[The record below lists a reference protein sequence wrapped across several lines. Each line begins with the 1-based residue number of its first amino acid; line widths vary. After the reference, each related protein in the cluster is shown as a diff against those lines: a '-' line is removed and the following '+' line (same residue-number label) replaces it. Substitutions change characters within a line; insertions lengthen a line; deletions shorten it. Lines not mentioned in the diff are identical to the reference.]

1 MEHLVKTGLLYD
13 FYGGLL
19 TEKQQ
24 KIMNLYYN
32 EDWSMAEIA
41 EKEAVSRQA
50 VHDLLHRSQRILED
64 YEAKLGLLERFLT
77 QQALLKSISTDLAG
91 LTESI
96 PPEHPGR
103 IYVAKI
109 QSKIEQLIAAEEG
122 F

>member
-1 MEHLVKTGLLYD
+1 VEDLVKTGLLYD

-24 KIMNLYYN
+24 KIMDLYYN

-64 YEAKLGLLERFLT
+64 YEEKLGLLQRFLT
-77 QQALLKSISTDLAG
+77 QQALLKSINADLLSLA
-91 LTESI
+91 ESI
-96 PPEHPGR
+96 SQGHPGHV
-103 IYVAKI
+103 YVTRI
-109 QSKIEQLIAAEEG
+109 QSKIEQLIATE
-122 F
+122 